1 MNKKYSQN
9 FPSLSLTRSQVVF
22 RIAGIVLVIEF
33 MVMLII
39 GHYHN
44 NLNIYAEAILDV
56 ALLTL
61 FSTPFIFYW
70 VIKPFV
76 DERDVTLAELSDMA
90 HSDPLTKLPNR
101 RHLEL
106 HFDQFI
112 AGSLKKSIRGALML
126 VDLDG
131 FKLINDI
138 YGHDAGDAVLIEVAL
153 RLNATVR
160 EEDIVSRL
168 GGDEFVI
175 LIHHIN
181 SVESSATDTI
191 SGIAEKLVKII
202 MEPIDYKGN
211 KLQVGASIG
220 VRMLEFEEID
230 TETLIQDADKAM
242 YHAKQAGKGRAVFF
256 EEIDQATPIHN

>member
-1 MNKKYSQN
+1 
-9 FPSLSLTRSQVVF
+9 VVF
-22 RIAGIVLVIEF
+22 RIASIVLVVEF

-39 GHYHN
+39 GHYHH
-44 NLNIYAEAILDV
+44 NLNIYTEAILDV

-61 FSTPFIFYW
+61 LSTPFIFYW

-112 AGSLKKSIRGALML
+112 AGSLQKSIRGALML
-126 VDLDG
+126 IDLDG
-131 FKLINDI
+131 FKLINDVH
-138 YGHDAGDAVLIEVAL
+138 GHDAGDAVLIEVAS
-153 RLNATVR
+153 RLNATMR
-160 EEDIVSRL
+160 NEDIVSRL

-181 SVESSATDTI
+181 SVESSATDVI
-191 SGIAEKLVKII
+191 SSIAEKLLKVII
-202 MEPIDYKGN
+202 EPIDYKDL

-220 VRMLEFEEID
+220 IRMLEFEEIAA
-230 TETLIQDADKAM
+230 ETLIQDPDKAM
-242 YHAKQAGKGRAVFF
+242 YSAKQSGKGQAVFF
-256 EEIDQATPIHN
+256 EELK